1 MNEDLPVPNE
11 LYASPTEIDFDNLV
25 NLYVKGTKEEG
36 EEEEKDVVFSHWN
49 YVKMEFFAITTTIIE
64 WYVNGMIS
72 SPLFKKYLKF
82 LEKIKQ
88 FTNIFEEMDIS
99 LLGNEKEDEF
109 SLEEGDIGEKF
120 PLSQRG
126 EILNQ
131 WMNFSAFLLAFE
143 RVLKSRLGSKE
154 MWRCSKNPIYKSF
167 VKVLDE
173 GTLFEIE
180 LATSML
186 TATQLKNPTLFMK
199 SNYIKGGFEEAEEI
213 DDINVRV
220 KKLKLNDARLQRLQS
235 QRIVQGKISK
245 EDDVDLA
252 VPLEE
257 GEVKEEV
264 KEVKEEVEK
273 RKRGELKIKVVI
285 PKKKR
290 KKEIVV
296 DEVQMALNTAIVEQQ
311 KLYTKY
317 FMESIAEEV
326 ERKVQYVGLSDCEGC
341 SVGSLSQK
349 DHDICMMMSFPE
361 KFELYFD
368 KALTLLTFENINK
381 VWYRRLMKEFEE
393 FPISKAEMA
402 AYEIAENPRE
412 KFVKLVENSEELKE
426 YVKSVYS
433 YFK

>member
-1 MNEDLPVPNE
+1 MAVFHTLLSKMNEDLPIPDE
-11 LYASPTEIDFDNLV
+11 LYASPTEMDFDKLV
-25 NLYVKGTKEEG
+25 NLYVKDTKE

-49 YVKMEFFAITTTIIE
+49 YVKVEFFAITTTIIE

-72 SPLFKKYLKF
+72 IPLFKKYLKF

-213 DDINVRV
+213 DDINGRV
-220 KKLKLNDARLQRLQS
+220 KKLKMNDARLERLQS
-235 QRIVQGKISK
+235 QKIVS
-245 EDDVDLA
+245 
-252 VPLEE
+252 
-257 GEVKEEV
+257 KEEV
-264 KEVKEEVEK
+264 DFAVPFEEEKEGSK
-273 RKRGELKIKVVI
+273 RKGELKVKLVI
-285 PKKKR
+285 PKKK
-290 KKEIVV
+290 KKIVV
-296 DEVQMALNTAIVEQQ
+296 DEVQMALNAALVEQQ

-317 FMESIAEEV
+317 FMESIAEEI
-326 ERKVQYVGLSDCEGC
+326 ERKIQYVGLSDCQGC
-341 SVGSLSQK
+341 SVGSLSQT
-349 DHDICMMMSFPE
+349 DHDICIMMSFQE

-368 KALTLLTFENINK
+368 SALKLLTFENVSK
-381 VWYRRLMKEFEE
+381 VWHRRLLQEFKD
-393 FPISKAEMA
+393 FPISKAEMDR
-402 AYEIAENPRE
+402 YEIAENPRK
-412 KFVKLVENSEELKE
+412 KFINLVEDSEELKE
-426 YVKSVYS
+426 YVKNKV
-433 YFK
+433 FKECLI

>member
-1 MNEDLPVPNE
+1 MNEDLPIPDE
-11 LYASPTEIDFDNLV
+11 LYASPTDMDFDKLV
-25 NLYVKGTKEEG
+25 NLYVKGTKEE
-36 EEEEKDVVFSHWN
+36 EEEGREEKDVVFSHWD
-49 YVKMEFFAITTTIIE
+49 YVKVEFFAITTTIIE
-64 WYVNGMIS
+64 WYVNGNIS
-72 SPLFKKYLKF
+72 IPLFKNYLKF
-82 LEKIKQ
+82 IEKIKQ

-99 LLGNEKEDEF
+99 LLGNAKEDEF
-109 SLEEGDIGEKF
+109 SLEEGDIGEKL
-120 PLSQRG
+120 PISQRG

-154 MWRCSKNPIYKSF
+154 MWRCYKSPIYKSF

-186 TATQLKNPTLFMK
+186 TTTQLKNPTLFMK

-220 KKLKLNDARLQRLQS
+220 KNLKMNNARLERLQS

-257 GEVKEEV
+257 EEV
-264 KEVKEEVEK
+264 KEKEVSK
-273 RKRGELKIKVVI
+273 RKGTELKVKLVI
-285 PKKKR
+285 PKKK

-296 DEVQMALNTAIVEQQ
+296 DEVQMALNAALVEQQ

-317 FMESIAEEV
+317 FMESIAEEI

-341 SVGSLSQK
+341 SVGSLSQR

-368 KALTLLTFENINK
+368 KALTLLTFENVNK
-381 VWYRRLMKEFEE
+381 VWYRRLMKEFED
-393 FPISKAEMA
+393 FPISKAEMDR
-402 AYEIAENPRE
+402 YEIAENPRE

>member
-1 MNEDLPVPNE
+1 MNEDLPTPDE
-11 LYASPTEIDFDNLV
+11 IYASPTDMDFEKLV
-25 NLYVKGTKEEG
+25 NLYVKDTKEEG
-36 EEEEKDVVFSHWN
+36 EEEEGKDVVFSHWN

-72 SPLFKKYLKF
+72 VPLFKKYLKF

-88 FTNIFEEMDIS
+88 FTNIFEEADIS
-99 LLGNEKEDEF
+99 LLGSGKEDEF
-109 SLEEGDIGEKF
+109 NLEEGDIDEKF
-120 PLSQRG
+120 PISQRG

-154 MWRCSKNPIYKSF
+154 MWRCYKSPIYKSF
-167 VKVLDE
+167 VKMLDE

-199 SNYIKGGFEEAEEI
+199 SNYIKGGFEEAEEL

-220 KKLKLNDARLQRLQS
+220 KKLKLNDARLKRLQS
-235 QRIVQGKISK
+235 QKIVS
-245 EDDVDLA
+245 
-252 VPLEE
+252 
-257 GEVKEEV
+257 KEEV
-264 KEVKEEVEK
+264 VPLKEEEVSK
-273 RKRGELKIKVVI
+273 RKEAEPKGI

-296 DEVQMALNTAIVEQQ
+296 DEVQMALNAAIVEQR

-326 ERKVQYVGLSDCEGC
+326 ERKVQYVGLADCQGC
-341 SVGSLSQK
+341 SVASLSQR

-368 KALTLLTFENINK
+368 KALTLLTFENVNK
-381 VWYRRLMKEFEE
+381 VWYRRLMKEFED
-393 FPISKAEMA
+393 FPISKAEMD
-402 AYEIAENPRE
+402 AYEVAENPRK
-412 KFVKLVENSEELKE
+412 KFDELMKNSEELKE
-426 YVKSVYS
+426 YVKSVYA

>member
-1 MNEDLPVPNE
+1 MNEDLPIPDE
-11 LYASPTEIDFDNLV
+11 LYASPTDMDFDKLV
-25 NLYVKGTKEEG
+25 NLYVKGTKEE
-36 EEEEKDVVFSHWN
+36 EEEREEKDVVFSHWN
-49 YVKMEFFAITTTIIE
+49 YVKAEFFAITTTIIE
-64 WYVNGMIS
+64 WYINGNIPI
-72 SPLFKKYLKF
+72 PLFKKYLKF
-82 LEKIKQ
+82 IEKIKQ

-109 SLEEGDIGEKF
+109 SLEEGDIGEKL

-126 EILNQ
+126 EMLNQ
-131 WMNFSAFLLAFE
+131 WTNFTAFLLAFE

-154 MWRCSKNPIYKSF
+154 MWRCYKSPIYKSF

-220 KKLKLNDARLQRLQS
+220 KKLKMNDARLERLQS
-235 QRIVQGKISK
+235 QKIVSK
-245 EDDVDLA
+245 EEVDLA

-257 GEVKEEV
+257 EKE
-264 KEVKEEVEK
+264 KEVSK
-273 RKRGELKIKVVI
+273 RKGELKVKLVI
-285 PKKKR
+285 PKKK
-290 KKEIVV
+290 KKIVV
-296 DEVQMALNTAIVEQQ
+296 DEVQMALNTTIVEQQ

-341 SVGSLSQK
+341 SVGSLSQR

-368 KALTLLTFENINK
+368 KALTLLTFENVNK
-381 VWYRRLMKEFEE
+381 VWYRRLMKEFED
-393 FPISKAEMA
+393 FPISKAEMDR
-402 AYEIAENPRE
+402 YEIAENPRE
-412 KFVKLVENSEELKE
+412 KFIKLVENSEELKE
-426 YVKSVYS
+426 YVKSVYP

>member
-1 MNEDLPVPNE
+1 MAVFHTLLFKMNEDLPAPDE
-11 LYASPTEIDFDNLV
+11 LYDSPTELDFDNLV
-25 NLYVKGTKEEG
+25 NLYVKGMKEG
-36 EEEEKDVVFSHWN
+36 EEEEVVEEEGEGKDVVFSHWN

-64 WYVNGMIS
+64 WYVNGVIS
-72 SPLFKKYLKF
+72 IPLFKKYLKF
-82 LEKIKQ
+82 VEKIKQ
-88 FTNIFEEMDIS
+88 FTNIFEEADIS
-99 LLGNEKEDEF
+99 MFGNGKEDEF
-109 SLEEGDIGEKF
+109 NLEEGDIGEKL

-154 MWRCSKNPIYKSF
+154 MWRCTKNPIYKSF

-220 KKLKLNDARLQRLQS
+220 KKLKLNDARLKRLQS
-235 QRIVQGKISK
+235 QKITLK
-245 EDDVDLA
+245 EEA
-252 VPLEE
+252 PLE
-257 GEVKEEV
+257 EEV
-264 KEVKEEVEK
+264 KEKEVSK
-273 RKRGELKIKVVI
+273 RKETEPKGI

-296 DEVQMALNTAIVEQQ
+296 DEVQMALNEAIVEQR

-326 ERKVQYVGLSDCEGC
+326 ERKVQYVGLADCQGC
-341 SVGSLSQK
+341 SVASLSQR

-368 KALTLLTFENINK
+368 KALTLLTFENVNK
-381 VWYRRLMKEFEE
+381 VWYRRLLKEFEE
-393 FPISKAEMA
+393 FPISKAEMD
-402 AYEIAENPRE
+402 AYEVAENPRK
-412 KFVKLVENSEELKE
+412 KFDELMKNSEELKE
-426 YVKSVYS
+426 YVKSVYA
-433 YFK
+433 YFN

>member
-1 MNEDLPVPNE
+1 MNEDLPTPDE
-11 LYASPTEIDFDNLV
+11 IYASPTDMDFEKLV
-25 NLYVKGTKEEG
+25 NLYVKDTKEG
-36 EEEEKDVVFSHWN
+36 EEEEEGKDVVFSHWN

-72 SPLFKKYLKF
+72 VPLFKKYLKF

-99 LLGNEKEDEF
+99 LLGNAEEDEF
-109 SLEEGDIGEKF
+109 SLEEGDIDEKL
-120 PLSQRG
+120 PISQRG

-154 MWRCSKNPIYKSF
+154 MWRCYKSPIYKSF
-167 VKVLDE
+167 VKMLDE

-220 KKLKLNDARLQRLQS
+220 KKLKMNDARLERLQS
-235 QRIVQGKISK
+235 QKIVSK
-245 EDDVDLA
+245 EEVDLA

-257 GEVKEEV
+257 EKE
-264 KEVKEEVEK
+264 KEGSK
-273 RKRGELKIKVVI
+273 RKGELKVKLVI
-285 PKKKR
+285 PKKK
-290 KKEIVV
+290 KKIVV
-296 DEVQMALNTAIVEQQ
+296 DEVQMALNAALVEQQ

-317 FMESIAEEV
+317 FMESIAEEI
-326 ERKVQYVGLSDCEGC
+326 ERKVQYVGLADCEGC
-341 SVGSLSQK
+341 SVGSLSQR

-368 KALTLLTFENINK
+368 KALTLLTFENVNK
-381 VWYRRLMKEFEE
+381 VWYRRLMKEFED
-393 FPISKAEMA
+393 FPISKAEMDR
-402 AYEIAENPRE
+402 YEIAENPRE

-426 YVKSVYS
+426 YVKSVYP
-433 YFK
+433 YFQ

>member
-1 MNEDLPVPNE
+1 M
-11 LYASPTEIDFDNLV
+11 
-25 NLYVKGTKEEG
+25 
-36 EEEEKDVVFSHWN
+36 
-49 YVKMEFFAITTTIIE
+49 
-64 WYVNGMIS
+64 
-72 SPLFKKYLKF
+72 
-82 LEKIKQ
+82 
-88 FTNIFEEMDIS
+88 
-99 LLGNEKEDEF
+99 
-109 SLEEGDIGEKF
+109 
-120 PLSQRG
+120 
-126 EILNQ
+126 
-131 WMNFSAFLLAFE
+131 
-143 RVLKSRLGSKE
+143 
-154 MWRCSKNPIYKSF
+154 SF
-167 VKVLDE
+167 VKMLDE

-220 KKLKLNDARLQRLQS
+220 KKLKMNDARLERLQS
-235 QRIVQGKISK
+235 QKIVSK
-245 EDDVDLA
+245 EEVNLT

-257 GEVKEEV
+257 GEVKEVKEEEV
-264 KEVKEEVEK
+264 KERK
-273 RKRGELKIKVVI
+273 RKKDELKIKVVI

-290 KKEIVV
+290 KEIVV
-296 DEVQMALNTAIVEQQ
+296 DEVQMALNAAIVEQQ

-341 SVGSLSQK
+341 SVGSLSQR

-368 KALTLLTFENINK
+368 KALKLLTFENVNK

-393 FPISKAEMA
+393 FPISRAEMD
-402 AYEIAENPRE
+402 AYEIVENPRE

-426 YVKSVYS
+426 YVKSVYP
-433 YFK
+433 YFQ

>member
-1 MNEDLPVPNE
+1 MAVFHTLLSKMNEDLPIPDE
-11 LYASPTEIDFDNLV
+11 LYASPTDMDFDKLV
-25 NLYVKGTKEEG
+25 NLYVKDTKEE
-36 EEEEKDVVFSHWN
+36 EEEGEEKDVVFSHWN

-64 WYVNGMIS
+64 WYINGNIS
-72 SPLFKKYLKF
+72 IPLFKKYLKF
-82 LEKIKQ
+82 IEKIRQ

-109 SLEEGDIGEKF
+109 SLKEGDIEEKF
-120 PLSQRG
+120 PISQRG

-154 MWRCSKNPIYKSF
+154 MWRCYKSPIYKSF

-186 TATQLKNPTLFMK
+186 TTTQLKNPTLFMK

-220 KKLKLNDARLQRLQS
+220 KKLKMNDARLERLQS
-235 QRIVQGKISK
+235 QKIVSK
-245 EDDVDLA
+245 EEDLDHLT

-257 GEVKEEV
+257 VKE
-264 KEVKEEVEK
+264 KEVSK
-273 RKRGELKIKVVI
+273 RKGTELKVKLVI
-285 PKKKR
+285 PKK

-296 DEVQMALNTAIVEQQ
+296 DEVQMALNAAIVEQQ

-317 FMESIAEEV
+317 FMESIAEEI

-341 SVGSLSQK
+341 SVGSLSQR

-368 KALTLLTFENINK
+368 KALTLLTFENVNK
-381 VWYRRLMKEFEE
+381 VWYRRLMKEFED
-393 FPISKAEMA
+393 FPISKAEMDR
-402 AYEIAENPRE
+402 YEIAENPRE